1 MKNNGAVSG
10 NMIDVDYGRSVLSLP
25 GSLVKLLP
33 KLSEAEIRILI
44 LIYSSPEYR
53 GDEYA
58 VEEKLAGELSFGA
71 DEITQA
77 IKNLRAHGFFA
88 RSLRAAKTPSM
99 SAKKAD
105 EKAPQVN
112 EAQKKDEKKKSE
124 DSKADTAVIPSYHA
138 DYTGEQVASLVDSH
152 PEYKVIID
160 EAQKICGTM
169 FTPTEI
175 SRVIGMAD
183 YLKMSLEHILLMF
196 SFCAGKGKNSV
207 AYVTKTAYTLYN
219 QGIDSLPA
227 FEEYVKTSELF
238 DNTVTKVRAIFG
250 MGTRSLSSKEKETI
264 AGWCAEEYPE
274 ELIKLAYDVAINN
287 GAKVPFSYTAK
298 VLEKW
303 NASGYKTVSDVEAA
317 RDRYRQQKMQNTSFD
332 TDEFFEAALRRGSK
346 KMGEE
351 NGTK

>member
-1 MKNNGAVSG
+1 
-10 NMIDVDYGRSVLSLP
+10 MIEIEFGRSVLSLP
-25 GSLVKLLP
+25 GAAVKLLP
-33 KLSEAEIRILI
+33 KLSDAELRTLI
-44 LIYSSPEYR
+44 LIYSSSEYR
-53 GDEYA
+53 G
-58 VEEKLAGELSFGA
+58 EEGQAAAKLAKELSLSDNDVA
-71 DEITQA
+71 QA
-77 IKNLRAHGFFA
+77 IKNLRAHGLFA
-88 RSLRAAKTPSM
+88 RTLRATKTPSSM
-99 SAKKAD
+99 SANKAE
-105 EKAPQVN
+105 EKAPTVK
-112 EAQKKDEKKKSE
+112 EEKKESG
-124 DSKADTAVIPSYHA
+124 STKADVAVLPSSHA
-138 DYTGEQVASLVDSH
+138 DYTGEQIASLVDAH

-175 SRVIGMAD
+175 SRVVGMAD

-238 DNTVTKVRAIFG
+238 DHTVSKVRTIFG
-250 MGTRSLSSKEKETI
+250 MGTRALSAKEKETI

-274 ELIKLAYDVAINN
+274 EFIKLAYDVAINN

-303 NASGYKTVSDVEAA
+303 NASGYKSVADVEAA

-332 TDEFFEAALRRGSK
+332 TDEFFEAALKRGSK
-346 KMGEE
+346 KIGEG